1 MIRGFMKTTSRT
13 ALLAAAGIL
22 MGSYAYTPAKA
33 ADLKG
38 DCCADLEERV
48 AELEATTAR
57 KGNRVVSLTIYGQV
71 NRGLLI
77 WDDGDDSDAYI
88 VDNDFNS
95 TRFGFKGEGQMKP
108 GWKAGFNIELEVQD
122 AASDEVSQ
130 GFDEVSSSNAASDSA
145 AAQAEVVRTRLAY
158 WYINSE
164 RLGQLSLGHL
174 STATDGITEINLQ
187 NNAGKLIGST
197 AMVKSFVVR
206 GGDFSPPDIDS
217 PVWGDVAS
225 NLSGNGRND
234 VVRYDSP
241 SLHGFILSTSWGDN
255 DIADVALRFKREWN
269 SLRLAAGI
277 GWAYDGSG
285 ANDAFPDIDDN
296 IASEFEIIGG
306 SFSVMHIPTGIF
318 LNASAAEKDYEVG
331 LDSAS
336 YWAVQLGI
344 ERRWLPY
351 GATTITGE
359 YASYD
364 GDFNGASSAVFN
376 GSSNGNFDDWEADKW
391 GLSIVQTFDSAALD
405 IYAHFEHWEG
415 DGTAFSLVDGLP
427 FGADGELSVVLIGSR
442 IKF

>member
-13 ALLAAAGIL
+13 ALVAAAGML
-22 MGSYAYTPAKA
+22 MGSYAFTPAKA

-77 WDDGDDSDAYI
+77 WDDGDDSDAYV
-88 VDNDFNS
+88 VDNDLSS

-130 GFDEVSSSNAASDSA
+130 GFDEVSSANAASDTA
-145 AAQAEVVRTRLAY
+145 AAAAEIIRTRLAY

-164 RLGQLSLGHL
+164 RLGQVSLGHL
-174 STATDGITEINLQ
+174 STASDGITEITLQ
-187 NNAGKLIGST
+187 NNAGKTIGAT
-197 AMVKSFVVR
+197 GLVKSFVVR
-206 GGDFSPPDIDS
+206 GGDFSPPDVDS

-225 NLSGNGRND
+225 NLAGLGRND

-255 DIADVALRFKREWN
+255 DIADVALRYKGEWN
-269 SLRLAAGI
+269 SLRVAAGI
-277 GWAYDGSG
+277 AWGYDGSG
-285 ANDAFPDIDDN
+285 SNESFLDSN
-296 IASEFEIIGG
+296 TSSSEYEVIGG
-306 SFSVMHIPTGIF
+306 SVSVMHIPTGIF
-318 LNASAAEKDYEVG
+318 VNASAAEKDYEVF

-336 YWAVQLGI
+336 YWAVQVGV
-344 ERRWLPY
+344 ERKWLPY

-359 YASYD
+359 YASYE
-364 GDFNGASSAVFN
+364 GDFNSASSLVFNGAS
-376 GSSNGNFDDWEADKW
+376 NGNFNDWEANKW

-405 IYAHFEHWEG
+405 LYLHFEHWEG
-415 DGTAFSLVDGLP
+415 DGTVFGIDDGLP
-427 FGADGELSVVLIGSR
+427 FEADGELSVVLIGSR